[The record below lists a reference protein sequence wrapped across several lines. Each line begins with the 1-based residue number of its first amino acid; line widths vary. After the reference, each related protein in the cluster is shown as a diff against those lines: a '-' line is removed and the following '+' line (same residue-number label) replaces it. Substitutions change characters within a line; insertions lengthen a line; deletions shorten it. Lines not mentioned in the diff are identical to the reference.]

1 MVKKALLSSFLI
13 ASATSCI
20 FAQSFNKPK
29 MDSLMNAI
37 ASNNQGMGSL
47 AIMKNGKLLY
57 TRAIGYR
64 NIEGDNKTAAD
75 YATKYRIGSISKM
88 FTATM
93 IFQLID
99 EHKLALD
106 TKLSVFYPKVP
117 NAKVITIS
125 DMLSHRSGIFNFT
138 NNSEY
143 MLWNATPHTHEQM
156 LDIIIKGGSSFKP
169 GTRADYSNA
178 NYVLLGYI
186 IEKVTGH
193 TYKEE
198 LEKRITSKAG
208 LANTYY
214 GGKIDPAKNEAYS
227 YTQRG
232 SKWEKEIETDMSI
245 PGGAGAV
252 ISTPADLDLFITSLF
267 TGKLISKKSLDDMLT
282 IKDHYGRGIFEMPF
296 GSKKGYG
303 HTGGIDGFS
312 SSLGYFPDDSLAVAY
327 INNGQVMLTN
337 DIMIGALSIAF
348 NETYKIPD
356 FKSFDVP
363 EATLKSYTG
372 VYSSTKI
379 PLKITVTLS
388 GKTLSAQ
395 ATGQRALPLT
405 ATSET
410 TFEFAAAGI
419 VMIFNAEKNT
429 MELRQGGGFYEF
441 TKDK

>member
-1 MVKKALLSSFLI
+1 MVKKAAFSALLI
-13 ASATSCI
+13 ASSI
-20 FAQSFNKPK
+20 SFASAQQFNKAK

-37 ASNNQGMGSL
+37 ATNNQGMGSL
-47 AIMKNGKLLY
+47 ALMKNGKIVY

-106 TKLSVFYPKVP
+106 TKLSTFYPKVP
-117 NAKVITIS
+117 NAKLITIS

-169 GTRADYSNA
+169 GAKADYSNA

-186 IEKVTGH
+186 IEKITGH

-198 LEKRITSKAG
+198 LEKRIASKAG

-214 GGKIDPAKNEAYS
+214 GGKTEPAKNEAYS
-227 YTQRG
+227 YSLTG
-232 SKWEKEIETDMSI
+232 DKWEKATETDMSI

-252 ISTPADLDLFITSLF
+252 LSTPSDLDLFITSLF
-267 TGKLISKKSLDDMLT
+267 TGKLISKKSLDEMLT
-282 IKDHYGRGIFEMPF
+282 IKDHYGRGIFEIPF

-312 SSLGYFPDDSLAVAY
+312 SSLGYFPADSLAIAY
-327 INNGQVMLTN
+327 ISNGQVMTTN
-337 DIMIGALSIAF
+337 DIMIGALSIYF
-348 NETYKIPD
+348 NEPYKVPD
-356 FKSFDVP
+356 FKSVDVP
-363 EATLKSYTG
+363 ENVLKSYTG
-372 VYSSTKI
+372 VYSSPTL
-379 PLKITVTLS
+379 PLKITITMN
-388 GKTLSAQ
+388 GKKLQAQ
-395 ATGQRALPLT
+395 ATGQSSLLLT

-410 TFEFAAAGI
+410 TFEFTAAGI

-429 MELRQGGGFYEF
+429 MELRQGGGVYDF